1 MPNLMGWSG
10 RGECLDV
17 SERNQNFLAASG
29 TIGMAHHAP
38 PLLVP
43 FRSAVTAPQNP
54 GPTPVKEKPRRRHST
69 AGQVRREGTLP
80 QHHTLPGQNDRLTK
94 GHLWISRHRHQPEIN
109 EPIGSATPRP
119 KSAAP
124 QPPWAELR
132 RPRLTPVGA
141 VSLRA
146 RQIGG
151 PPTKCDQLEGQGR
164 RCLPP
169 DG

>member
-1 MPNLMGWSG
+1 MGWSG

-69 AGQVRREGTLP
+69 AGQVRREGSSHNITLS
-80 QHHTLPGQNDRLTK
+80 GQNDRLTT

-124 QPPWAELR
+124 PSPPEGGATTASIDPSR
-132 RPRLTPVGA
+132 GRLSPGSSDRGA
-141 VSLRA
+141 PEQVRS
-146 RQIGG
+146 G
-151 PPTKCDQLEGQGR
+151 
-164 RCLPP
+164 
-169 DG
+169 